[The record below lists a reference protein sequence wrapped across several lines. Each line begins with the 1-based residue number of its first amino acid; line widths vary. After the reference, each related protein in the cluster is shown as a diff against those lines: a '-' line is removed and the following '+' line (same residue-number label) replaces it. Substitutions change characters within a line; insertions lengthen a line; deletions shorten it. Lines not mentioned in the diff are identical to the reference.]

1 MSLLSAPGFY
11 TLLEFA
17 YLSRLPTRRL
27 SVWVNALQACWP
39 RRRKSAVSSGGVVVT
54 PTLKPTYISDWRKSV
69 LRSSWLAADKTASVD
84 NETKFHLDFRINHY
98 ELRCQHW
105 AGESPNALM
114 LVIFERNTETL
125 CHEFIKLSHI
135 QKGRLDRLI
144 ADRIK
149 VLAIQMLDVLE
160 ISTAAVRFNF
170 PSGKRQPNL
179 YLMAENTLQ
188 TQLPPNVQVTIEHYR
203 SRAPLKFRAA
213 LGDPSKERPSPRLKK
228 ERIARRHKLHL
239 DLYRFSDAGVS
250 EFANFWRSLS
260 VKMNESFKDSPGDL
274 AFIPCWIDLT
284 KRSVFESEFTGYT
297 PKKKSKQAGIEL
309 HRLHDD
315 YSRSIS

>member
-1 MSLLSAPGFY
+1 
-11 TLLEFA
+11 
-17 YLSRLPTRRL
+17 
-27 SVWVNALQACWP
+27 
-39 RRRKSAVSSGGVVVT
+39 
-54 PTLKPTYISDWRKSV
+54 V
-69 LRSSWLAADKTASVD
+69 LRSSWLTADKTASAD
-84 NETKFHLDFRINHY
+84 KEAKFPFDFRINHY

-125 CHEFIKLSHI
+125 WHELITLSHI

-149 VLAIQMLDVLE
+149 VLTIQMLDVLE

-179 YLMAENTLQ
+179 YLAAENTLQ
-188 TQLPPNVQVTIEHYR
+188 TRLPPNVQVTIEHYR
-203 SRAPLKFRAA
+203 SRTPLKFRAA
-213 LGDPSKERPSPRLKK
+213 LGDPSKERSSPRLKK
-228 ERIARRHKLHL
+228 ERIARRQKLHL

-260 VKMNESFKDSPGDL
+260 VKMNKFFKDSPGDS

-284 KRSVFESEFTGYT
+284 KRSVFEGEFTGYA
-297 PKKKSKQAGIEL
+297 PNKKSKQMGIEL
-309 HRLHDD
+309 HRELGD
-315 YSRSIS
+315 YSHSIS

>member
-17 YLSRLPTRRL
+17 YLSRLPTHRL

-39 RRRKSAVSSGGVVVT
+39 RRRKIATSPDGVVVT

-69 LRSSWLAADKTASVD
+69 LRPGWLAADKTASAD
-84 NETKFHLDFRINHY
+84 EAKFRLDFRINHY

-105 AGESPNALM
+105 AGDSPNALM

-125 CHEFIKLSHI
+125 CHELIKLSHI
-135 QKGRLDRLI
+135 QKGRLDTLI
-144 ADRIK
+144 AARIRE
-149 VLAIQMLDVLE
+149 LAIQMLDVLE
-160 ISTAAVRFNF
+160 TSTAPVRFNF

-179 YLMAENTLQ
+179 YRIAENALP
-188 TQLPPNVQVTIEHYR
+188 TQLPSNVQVVIERYR
-203 SRAPLKFRAA
+203 SRIPLKFRAA
-213 LGDPSKERPSPRLKK
+213 LADPSKKGPSPRLKK
-228 ERIARRHKLHL
+228 EQIARRHKLHL

-260 VKMNESFKDSPGDL
+260 GKMNKFFKVSPGDS
-274 AFIPCWIDLT
+274 AYIPCWIDLT
-284 KRSVFESEFTGYT
+284 RRSVFEGEFTGYT

-309 HRLHDD
+309 HRELGDYLH
-315 YSRSIS
+315 SIS